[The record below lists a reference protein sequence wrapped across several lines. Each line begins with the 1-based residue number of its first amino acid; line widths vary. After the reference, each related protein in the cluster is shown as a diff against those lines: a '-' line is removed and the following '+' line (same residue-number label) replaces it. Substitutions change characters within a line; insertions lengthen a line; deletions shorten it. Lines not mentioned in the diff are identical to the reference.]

1 MTYKCFCRVPDVEN
15 WSVIKISGR
24 DWIVR
29 CSKCRQVWHTTA
41 AYAKDLPENP
51 ISPYQWRKLIHT
63 ADYHKGELPIEGEP
77 DGYLSPDFK
86 SRFTEEEP

>member
-1 MTYKCFCRVPDVEN
+1 MTYKCYCRVPDVEN
-15 WSVIKISGR
+15 WSVIKSSGR

-41 AYAKDLPENP
+41 AYAKELPENP

-63 ADYHKGELPIEGEP
+63 SDYHKGELPVEGDP